1 MLISAELGIDR
12 ILHFVFHDEIL
23 KIYWQHWFRKFYL
36 LILSKCRQIKKKRGT
51 RRVLRGGP
59 PPPPPPPHTHTH
71 TYTHTP
77 LGMPLVGTTRISNSN
92 GIRTHNHLVR
102 KQTLN
107 YLVKLTMIKLC
118 HKDLFVRWI
127 WLYVIIM

>member
-51 RRVLRGGP
+51 RRVLHTP
-59 PPPPPPPHTHTH
+59 PPHTHTHTH

-107 YLVKLTMIKLC
+107 YLVKLTMIKLF